1 MKKKLL
7 ALLLCLVMALSMIP
21 AMSYADNIVEG
32 TNWYLDRDHCLHLT
46 GMVTNSSTIAT
57 DNTPWKNYKSQI
69 VSVVAENGA
78 AIINGTR
85 LFQGCTNLT
94 AANLSKLNTAPAISM
109 YMMFSGCNALKTLDL
124 SNFSTDKVT
133 TMVGMFENC
142 SSLTS
147 LNISSFSLSET
158 TSTLRMFVGCSNL
171 NELIVNP
178 SVLAQTADQLMDTT
192 YFRGWRNKTSPKSYK
207 SADELRAITED
218 SVTLVRTGYYYVTFD
233 TPDGVKV
240 QYGSDSTRLYGDGEY
255 VLAETGSEVRLYAMN
270 IPSGMVLDEMTTNV
284 YNMTVNSDGSICRY
298 FTMPQRGVTVTVTLK
313 EDQILKGKVSVSG
326 ECFGGS
332 TLTASVMDSNGSDF
346 RYQWFEK
353 ILNGSFDRLLGE
365 GETYTVPEDFLGTI
379 YCQVSAANRTGTISS
394 GWINITN
401 RIKHTLTFEI
411 PYGAKLE
418 YNGQLYIS
426 GDSIEVCEGTDVS
439 IFVRNLPE
447 GTVLDAMVL
456 NEGTSVSPNGNIGS
470 WFHMPDHDV
479 TLTVQFY
486 GTPTSLPGD
495 VDDSGTLTE
504 ADLTALL
511 RHVAKIE
518 VLTDDGALS
527 KADYNRDGIVDALDV
542 TLLARVLGNTK

>member
-1 MKKKLL
+1 MRKRLF
-7 ALLLCLVMALSMIP
+7 AILLCLVMALCLIP
-21 AMSYADNIVEG
+21 AMTYADNIGEG

-46 GMVTNSSTIAT
+46 GMVTNNSTN
-57 DNTPWKNYKSQI
+57 DVDDTPWISYKSQI
-69 VSVVAENGA
+69 VSVVAEKGA
-78 AIINGTR
+78 SILNGTR
-85 LFQGCTNLT
+85 LFSGCTDLT
-94 AANLSKLNTAPAISM
+94 SADLSKLYTGPATNM
-109 YMMFSGCNALKTLDL
+109 RMMFSGCSALKSLDL
-124 SNFSTDKVT
+124 SNFTTDKVAN
-133 TMVGMFENC
+133 MFGMFENC

-147 LNISSFSLSET
+147 LNISSFSLSNIQ
-158 TSTLRMFVGCSNL
+158 SAGRMFMGCSNL
-171 NELIVNP
+171 NELIANP
-178 SVLAQTADQLMDTT
+178 SVLGKTADQLMDTT
-192 YFRGWRNKTSPKSYK
+192 YFRGWRNKTAAKSYK

-218 SVTLVRTGYYYVTFD
+218 PVTLVRTGYYYVTFA

-240 QYGSDSTRLYGDGEY
+240 QYGSDSTRLYGNGEY

-284 YNMTVNSDGSICRY
+284 YNTTVNSDGSICRY

-313 EDQILKGKVSVSG
+313 EDPILKGTVTVSG
-326 ECFGGS
+326 EHFPGS
-332 TLTASVMDSNGSDF
+332 TLTASVTDSNGSDF

-365 GETYTVPEDFLGTI
+365 GESYTVPEDFLGTI

-479 TLTVQFY
+479 TLTVQLY